1 MERPRPAPLRPEPP
15 DAGTARRRARTGTC
29 LLMALLVLPF
39 AVGALPGARGVGAV
53 LGMVTVVLATLVWFG
68 LCEESTPARHSTT
81 RITART
87 LTGMRAVDLTRLTDV
102 RLLTFFSYGSVH
114 HTLLVRDADGVWL
127 GITTTAGLRAVRRA
141 LGRQPKDT
149 TLPRPRVS
157 RAARAHLHGDRAGQ
171 LAAHTV
177 LVFLA
182 LSVGT
187 CLYAI
192 ALVEMGGGPG

>member
-1 MERPRPAPLRPEPP
+1 
-15 DAGTARRRARTGTC
+15 
-29 LLMALLVLPF
+29 
-39 AVGALPGARGVGAV
+39 
-53 LGMVTVVLATLVWFG
+53 
-68 LCEESTPARHSTT
+68 
-81 RITART
+81 
-87 LTGMRAVDLTRLTDV
+87 MRSVDLTRLTDV

-141 LGRQPKDT
+141 LGRQPKDM

-157 RAARAHLHGDRAGQ
+157 RAVRAHLDGDRAGQ

-182 LSVGT
+182 LAVGI
-187 CLYAI
+187 CLYTI
-192 ALVEMGGGPG
+192 ALVEMGGGGPG